1 MSCILTGLA
10 RVSRVSL
17 QRPQVVEG
25 SGPRAPLL
33 SHFAHF
39 NQSRVCSSRKFA
51 RASRQ
56 QCAAASLPRTAFAR
70 VCRRVR
76 CSASRRV
83 RAGRPASLRARGAWR
98 SRWRAAECCK
108 SVRTFMLAWHHLA
121 MCGTWRITQLAL
133 RGCAGQRATGACWPA
148 CSRARGRSRSRAP
161 AWPGIAGAH
170 VVRKSPFSMEREG
183 E

>member
-1 MSCILTGLA
+1 MAGAKGSGLA
-10 RVSRVSL
+10 TPSCARFVDMGRSFSL
-17 QRPQVVEG
+17 
-25 SGPRAPLL
+25 LL
-33 SHFAHF
+33 SLISINREFAHHA
-39 NQSRVCSSRKFA
+39 SLRV
-51 RASRQ
+51 ASRQ
-56 QCAAASLPRTAFAR
+56 QCEAASLPRAAFAR

-108 SVRTFMLAWHHLA
+108 SVRTFMLALHHLA

-148 CSRARGRSRSRAP
+148 CSRARGRSRSRVP
-161 AWPGIAGAH
+161 ATRPGQGSL
-170 VVRKSPFSMEREG
+170 VRMW
-183 E
+183 